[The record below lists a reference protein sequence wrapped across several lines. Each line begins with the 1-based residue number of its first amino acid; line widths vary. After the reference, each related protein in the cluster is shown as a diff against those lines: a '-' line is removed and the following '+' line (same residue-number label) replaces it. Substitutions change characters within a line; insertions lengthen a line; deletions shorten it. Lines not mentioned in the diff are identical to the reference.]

1 MRHLRAKTG
10 TLRGV
15 SALSGTVVQP
25 SGNVGLAGIGIEQP
39 FFKGLLDKLGV
50 KANVIQRKEYK
61 SAMENLSNSQIS
73 PANKEALE
81 ALLGSFFDQFVSGI
95 AKDRE
100 IETADVDQ
108 QISDW
113 MDNNFD
119 INTYIKDQLDI
130 SEEISD
136 YLSDN
141 LSDRVR
147 DEVRDLS
154 FSVTVD

>member
-1 MRHLRAKTG
+1 MDQAQLLSIIGSVYDKFVAD
-10 TLRGV
+10 V
-15 SALSGTVVQP
+15 SARVEANLIHIIDQSINVRLQEKIDDLP
-25 SGNVGLAGIGIEQP
+25 SIE
-39 FFKGLLDKLGV
+39 DMD
-50 KANVIQRKEYK
+50 I
-61 SAMENLSNSQIS
+61 
-73 PANKEALE
+73 
-81 ALLGSFFDQFVSGI
+81 DQS
-95 AKDRE
+95 
-100 IETADVDQ
+100 
-108 QISDW
+108 ISDW

>member
-1 MRHLRAKTG
+1 MDQDKLN
-10 TLRGV
+10 
-15 SALSGTVVQP
+15 VVLNAVASLFMP
-25 SGNVGLAGIGIEQP
+25 IIEQRL
-39 FFKGLLDKLGV
+39 KDSIKTMVDDAIQVKIDDLTDLDRTM
-50 KANVIQRKEYK
+50 IQEIARGEI
-61 SAMENLSNSQIS
+61 ADMDI
-73 PANKEALE
+73 
-81 ALLGSFFDQFVSGI
+81 DQS
-95 AKDRE
+95 
-100 IETADVDQ
+100 
-108 QISDW
+108 ISDW

>member
-1 MRHLRAKTG
+1 MDQAQLLSIIGSLYDKFVAD
-10 TLRGV
+10 V
-15 SALSGTVVQP
+15 SARVESR
-25 SGNVGLAGIGIEQP
+25 
-39 FFKGLLDKLGV
+39 LLDSIVDRLNTSGMLTTEIDTRIQAKIDGLTSMD
-50 KANVIQRKEYK
+50 KAFITDIVR
-61 SAMENLSNSQIS
+61 
-73 PANKEALE
+73 
-81 ALLGSFFDQFVSGI
+81 G
-95 AKDRE
+95 E

>member
-1 MRHLRAKTG
+1 MDQAQLLSIIGSVYDKFVAD
-10 TLRGV
+10 V
-15 SALSGTVVQP
+15 SARVESNLINMIDQSIDVRIQKKIDGLTSMDKAFITDVVR
-25 SGNVGLAGIGIEQP
+25 S
-39 FFKGLLDKLGV
+39 
-50 KANVIQRKEYK
+50 
-61 SAMENLSNSQIS
+61 
-73 PANKEALE
+73 
-81 ALLGSFFDQFVSGI
+81 
-95 AKDRE
+95 E
-100 IETADVDQ
+100 IETAELDQ

>member
-1 MRHLRAKTG
+1 MDQAQLLSIIGALYDKFVAD
-10 TLRGV
+10 V
-15 SALSGTVVQP
+15 SARVESKLVDDVIDRLSTSGMLTTEINLRVQ
-25 SGNVGLAGIGIEQP
+25 EQV
-39 FFKGLLDKLGV
+39 DKLTASDTDLIRDIV
-50 KANVIQRKEYK
+50 R
-61 SAMENLSNSQIS
+61 
-73 PANKEALE
+73 
-81 ALLGSFFDQFVSGI
+81 D
-95 AKDRE
+95 E
-100 IETADVDQ
+100 IESADVDQ

-113 MDNNFD
+113 MGNNFD
-119 INTYIKDQLDI
+119 INTYIRDQLDI